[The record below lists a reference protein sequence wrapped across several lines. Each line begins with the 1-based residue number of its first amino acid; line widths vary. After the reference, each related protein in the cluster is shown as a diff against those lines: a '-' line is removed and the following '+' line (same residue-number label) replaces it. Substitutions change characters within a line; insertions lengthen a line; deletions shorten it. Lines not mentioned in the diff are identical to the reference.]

1 MTILYWLAAPLA
13 VTAVAMMWALWSAR
27 SARGERTSA
36 ADYRRFGQAVTRPLP
51 PAARTIVTQRRE
63 RPSGVAV
70 RPSATRDSA
79 PR

>member
-36 ADYRRFGQAVTRPLP
+36 ADYRRFSQAVTRRLP
-51 PAARTIVTQRRE
+51 
-63 RPSGVAV
+63 
-70 RPSATRDSA
+70 
-79 PR
+79 